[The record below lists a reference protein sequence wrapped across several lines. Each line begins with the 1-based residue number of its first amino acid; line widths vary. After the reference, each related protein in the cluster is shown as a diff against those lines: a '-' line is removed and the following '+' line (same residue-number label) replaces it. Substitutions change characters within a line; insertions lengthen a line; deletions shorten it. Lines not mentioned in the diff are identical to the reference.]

1 MAPHLSSSH
10 QPARSLLADEDVL
23 GDLIAW
29 RAEGL
34 RTALVTLVTIDG
46 NTPRPLGAQMAVAED
61 QRFSGYLSGGCIE
74 QAIALEAC
82 QVIATGQNRL
92 VRYGKGSAYLDV
104 QLPCGSGLDL
114 YFDQGLTADA
124 LERIAQRRA
133 SRLPFTLVTDLVR
146 GESRIEETVHE
157 TGCVLS
163 GDVFRRPH
171 LPAVRVLLAGG
182 GPALVAIAVLLRFA
196 GLDLH
201 IITPDDA
208 VRAELSARGIDAYGL
223 ADVGAIKDHFGDRWT
238 AAVVAFHEHAWEA
251 PVLARILRRP
261 YFYVG
266 VMGSRK
272 AHETRLAQLRE
283 MGVRD
288 EDIARLKSP
297 IGMIGGAKSRVTL
310 AAGVL
315 ADILAAAKAAGL
327 VA

>member
-1 MAPHLSSSH
+1 MTPHLSPSH
-10 QPARSLLADEDVL
+10 HPARSLLADEDVL

-29 RAEGL
+29 RAQGL
-34 RTALVTLVTIDG
+34 RTALVTLVAIDG

-82 QVIATGQNRL
+82 QAITAGQNRL

-114 YFDQGLTADA
+114 YFDQGLTADV
-124 LERIAQRRA
+124 LERIAERRA
-133 SRLPFTLVTDLVR
+133 ARRPFTLVTDLVR
-146 GESRIEETVHE
+146 GESRIEDAVRETA
-157 TGCVLS
+157 CILS
-163 GDVFRRPH
+163 GDTFHRPH
-171 LPAVRVLLAGG
+171 LPPVRVLLAGG
-182 GPALVAIAVLLRFA
+182 GPALIAVAALLKVA
-196 GLDLH
+196 GLDVN

-208 VRAELSARGIDAYGL
+208 VRTELSARGIDAHGL
-223 ADVGAIKDHFGDRWT
+223 IDVRAVEDDFGDPWT

-251 PVLARILRRP
+251 PVLARILTRP

-272 AHETRLAQLRE
+272 AHETRLAALRE

-310 AAGVL
+310 AAGIL
-315 ADILAAAKAAGL
+315 ADVLAAAKAAGL

>member
-1 MAPHLSSSH
+1 MTPHLFSSV

-23 GDLIAW
+23 GDVIAW
-29 RAEGL
+29 RAQGL
-34 RTALVTLVTIDG
+34 RTALVTLVAIDG

-114 YFDQGLTADA
+114 YFDQGLSADVV
-124 LERIAQRRA
+124 ESIAHRRA
-133 SRLPFTLVTDLVR
+133 ARLPFTLVTDLAS
-146 GESRIEETVHE
+146 GASRIEERAHE

-163 GDVFRRPH
+163 GDAFRRPY

-182 GPALVAIAVLLRFA
+182 GPALIAIAALLRVA
-196 GLDLH
+196 GLEMH
-201 IITPDDA
+201 IVTPDDA
-208 VRAELSARGIDAYGL
+208 VRAELSARGMDAHGL
-223 ADVGAIKDHFGDRWT
+223 ADVGAIKDDFGDPWT
-238 AAVVAFHEHAWEA
+238 AAVIAFHEHAWEA
-251 PVLARILRRP
+251 PVLARILKRP

-283 MGVRD
+283 MGVRE

-310 AAGVL
+310 AAGIL
-315 ADILAAAKAAGL
+315 ADILEAAKAAGL

>member
-1 MAPHLSSSH
+1 ML
-10 QPARSLLADEDVL
+10 
-23 GDLIAW
+23 AW
-29 RAEGL
+29 RAQGL
-34 RTALVTLVTIDG
+34 RTALVTLVAIDG

-82 QVIATGQNRL
+82 QAITAGQNRL

-114 YFDQGLTADA
+114 YFDQGLTADVV
-124 LERIAQRRA
+124 ERIAERRA
-133 SRLPFTLVTDLVR
+133 ARRPFTLVTDLVR
-146 GESRIEETVHE
+146 GESRIEDAVRETA
-157 TGCVLS
+157 CILS
-163 GDVFRRPH
+163 GDTFHRPH
-171 LPAVRVLLAGG
+171 LPPVRVLLAGG
-182 GPALVAIAVLLRFA
+182 GPALIAVAALLKVA
-196 GLDLH
+196 GLDVN

-208 VRAELSARGIDAYGL
+208 VRTELSARGIDAHGL
-223 ADVGAIKDHFGDRWT
+223 IDVRAVEDDFGDPWT

-251 PVLARILRRP
+251 PVLARILTRP

-272 AHETRLAQLRE
+272 AHETRLAALRE

-310 AAGVL
+310 AAGIL
-315 ADILAAAKAAGL
+315 ADVLAAAKAAGL

>member
-1 MAPHLSSSH
+1 M
-10 QPARSLLADEDVL
+10 ADEDVL
-23 GDLIAW
+23 GDMIAW
-29 RAEGL
+29 RAQGL
-34 RTALVTLVTIDG
+34 RTALVTLVAIDG

-82 QVIATGQNRL
+82 QAITAGQNRL

-114 YFDQGLTADA
+114 YFDQGLTADV
-124 LERIAQRRA
+124 LESIAERRA
-133 SRLPFTLVTDLVR
+133 TRRPFTLVTDLVR
-146 GESRIEETVHE
+146 GESRIEDAVRETA
-157 TGCVLS
+157 CVLR
-163 GDVFRRPH
+163 GDAFHRAY
-171 LPAVRVLLAGG
+171 LPPVRVLLAGG
-182 GPALVAIAVLLRFA
+182 GPALIAVAALLKVA
-196 GLDLH
+196 GLDMH

-208 VRAELSARGIDAYGL
+208 VRAELSARGIDAHGL
-223 ADVGAIKDHFGDRWT
+223 IDVRAVEDDFGDPWT

-251 PVLARILRRP
+251 PVLARILTRP

-272 AHETRLAQLRE
+272 AHETRLAALRE

-310 AAGVL
+310 AAGIL
-315 ADILAAAKAAGL
+315 ADVLAAAKAAGL